1 MTTAHEK
8 LAKSLAELHK
18 LQADGR
24 RVFKSGALA
33 RTDGDRLIRA
43 GFLRRVMKG
52 WLISSSPGDDGDTT
66 PWYTSFWEFCA
77 RYCTERFDDEW
88 HLSPEQSLLLSAEH
102 TVIPS
107 QVIVYTPKGTN
118 NTVGLLHGMSLYD
131 LRQKRMPPSDDLVVR
146 DGLRIFT
153 PEAALA
159 RLPESFYHR
168 FPVEAATALSNIND
182 GSGLLRRLLD
192 GGHSAVAGRLAGVL
206 RNIGNKELADEI
218 LKTMHAAGYDVRK
231 SDPFKGDQEFGTT
244 TSDATAM
251 EKRLRALWEAMR
263 QTVFDVFPEA
273 PGPPDD
279 PDAYLRHV
287 SDLYQNDAYH
297 SLSIEGYRVTADLI
311 ERVRS
316 GEWDPDGRGEDRRS
330 RDALAARGYWQAFQH
345 VRDAVGKV
353 LSSESPGQ
361 LARNGHREWYRELF
375 QPSVAAGLIPAS
387 ALAGYRGEP
396 VFIRGS
402 RHVPPRREA
411 VPDAMATL
419 FNLLGDETEP
429 GVQAVLGHWLFG
441 YIHPYTDGN
450 GRVARFLMNVMLASG
465 GYPWVVIQVDDRELY
480 LSALEMASVE
490 QNIEPFARFLAER
503 TAWSLAQTGET

>member
-1 MTTAHEK
+1 
-8 LAKSLAELHK
+8 
-18 LQADGR
+18 
-24 RVFKSGALA
+24 
-33 RTDGDRLIRA
+33 
-43 GFLRRVMKG
+43 
-52 WLISSSPGDDGDTT
+52 
-66 PWYTSFWEFCA
+66 
-77 RYCTERFDDEW
+77 
-88 HLSPEQSLLLSAEH
+88 
-102 TVIPS
+102 
-107 QVIVYTPKGTN
+107 
-118 NTVGLLHGMSLYD
+118 MSLYD
-131 LRQKRMPPSDDLVVR
+131 LRQKRMPPSDDLVDR

-218 LKTMHAAGYDVRK
+218 LKTMHAAGYDVRE

-263 QTVFDVFPEA
+263 QTVIDVFPEA

-316 GEWDPDGRGEDRRS
+316 GEWDPDGRGETVGIAMRWRPVATGRLS
-330 RDALAARGYWQAFQH
+330 NTCMTPWARC
-345 VRDAVGKV
+345 
-353 LSSESPGQ
+353 S
-361 LARNGHREWYRELF
+361 LARVQDSW
-375 QPSVAAGLIPAS
+375 
-387 ALAGYRGEP
+387 
-396 VFIRGS
+396 
-402 RHVPPRREA
+402 
-411 VPDAMATL
+411 
-419 FNLLGDETEP
+419 P
-429 GVQAVLGHWLFG
+429 GTG
-441 YIHPYTDGN
+441 TGN
-450 GRVARFLMNVMLASG
+450 GTGSCSN
-465 GYPWVVIQVDDRELY
+465 P
-480 LSALEMASVE
+480 
-490 QNIEPFARFLAER
+490 
-503 TAWSLAQTGET
+503 AWLPA